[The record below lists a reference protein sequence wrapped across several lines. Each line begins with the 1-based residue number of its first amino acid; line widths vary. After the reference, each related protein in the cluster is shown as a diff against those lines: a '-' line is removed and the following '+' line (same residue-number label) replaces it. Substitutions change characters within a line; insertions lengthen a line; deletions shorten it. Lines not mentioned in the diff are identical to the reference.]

1 MNVLHK
7 LGLVAGVLGL
17 LLTLASFGLRLTGT
31 YWLAGFQVGT
41 LLQAGI
47 AATVSGCF
55 LLLAVLTGRN
65 S

>member
-7 LGLVAGVLGL
+7 LGLVVGVFGL
-17 LLTLASFGLRLTGT
+17 LLILASFGLRLTGA
-31 YWLAGFQVGT
+31 YWVAGFQVGT

-55 LLLAVLTGRN
+55 FLLAVSTGRN
-65 S
+65 Y